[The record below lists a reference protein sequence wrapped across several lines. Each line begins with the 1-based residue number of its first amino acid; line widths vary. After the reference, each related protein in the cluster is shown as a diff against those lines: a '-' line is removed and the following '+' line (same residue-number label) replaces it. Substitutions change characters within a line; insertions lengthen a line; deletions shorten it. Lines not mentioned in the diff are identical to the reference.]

1 MLMPSRFTAWGH
13 ALTLLLSQTLF
24 ILGMRALP
32 PSILTPYRKESS
44 SATSPKVQ
52 KAVVPV
58 EWLES
63 KAKAFELPSFIVQ
76 ALV

>member
-32 PSILTPYRKESS
+32 PSILTPYKEGVFFCHLSQSS
-44 SATSPKVQ
+44 EGSGASRMAGVK
-52 KAVVPV
+52 
-58 EWLES
+58 S
-63 KAKAFELPSFIVQ
+63 
-76 ALV
+76 

>member
-32 PSILTPYRKESS
+32 PSILTPYKEGVFFCQSS
-44 SATSPKVQ
+44 EGSGASRMAGVKG
-52 KAVVPV
+52 
-58 EWLES
+58 
-63 KAKAFELPSFIVQ
+63 
-76 ALV
+76 